1 MWHTPYYSY
10 NDQIV
15 EAGNQAGYT
24 FVHKA
29 IDTKDTETFDML
41 HAPASQ
47 YIYTDNVI
55 ENIINALSPGA
66 VIPIAVG
73 INGERVDY
81 LYQKLELLVIAIQE
95 AGYDI
100 VPVSQLLKAQK

>member
-1 MWHTPYYSY
+1 
-10 NDQIV
+10 
-15 EAGNQAGYT
+15 
-24 FVHKA
+24 
-29 IDTKDTETFDML
+29 ML